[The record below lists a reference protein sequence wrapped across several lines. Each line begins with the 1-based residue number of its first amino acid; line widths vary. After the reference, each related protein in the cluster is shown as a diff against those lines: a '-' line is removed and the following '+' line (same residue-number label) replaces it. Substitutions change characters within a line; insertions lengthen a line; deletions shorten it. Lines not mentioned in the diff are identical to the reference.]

1 VNGIWSSFHR
11 SEPYKFRNLQEN
23 SMIPETKKEAV
34 ARALREA
41 FGMTEFE
48 DIQTMTAG
56 LSPALVFRI
65 VVRQRPF
72 LLRIV
77 TNTDAAAGP
86 GRGDQTHHYACMK
99 HAAEAG
105 IGPRVW
111 YTSTEDRISITDFV
125 QARPFPRTEALAKLP
140 ATIRIL
146 HALPPF
152 PFPRVVNYFDAMDG
166 FVRKFQAAKILP
178 ESETE
183 ELFQGY
189 ARVANFYPRH
199 DSDLV
204 SSHNDLKPEN
214 ILFDGD
220 RVWLVD
226 WEAGFLNDRYHD
238 LAVVANFV
246 VTDDAEAEAYLRT
259 YFEEAPGEYRLA
271 RLYLMGQLLH
281 MFYPAVLMLLSLAGT
296 PIPSPVPSDE
306 NAQDFRDFH
315 DRIWAGEVSLDTDR
329 AKLQYARLHMNQ
341 FLRNIRTV
349 RFREALRIVSGRHAG
364 A

>member
-1 VNGIWSSFHR
+1 
-11 SEPYKFRNLQEN
+11 
-23 SMIPETKKEAV
+23 MIPESKTEAV

-41 FGMTEFE
+41 FGVTEFE
-48 DIQTMTAG
+48 DIRMMTAG

-65 VVRQRPF
+65 VLRGCPY

-77 TNTDAAAGP
+77 TNTDATAGP
-86 GRGDQTHHYACMK
+86 GRGDQTHHFACMK
-99 HAAEAG
+99 LAAEAG

-111 YTSTEDRISITDFV
+111 YTSTEDRVSITDFV
-125 QARPFPRTEALAKLP
+125 QARPFPRTEALARLP
-140 ATIRIL
+140 ATLRTL

-152 PFPRVVNYFDAMDG
+152 RFPRVVNYLEAMDG
-166 FVRKFQAAKILP
+166 FVRKFQAAKFLP

-189 ARVANFYPRH
+189 ARVASVYPRD
-199 DSDLV
+199 DSDMV

-226 WEAGFLNDRYHD
+226 WEAGFLNDRYLD

-246 VTDDAEAEAYLRT
+246 VTNDAEEDAYLRT
-259 YFEEAPGEYRLA
+259 YFGEAAGEYRLA
-271 RLYLMGQLLH
+271 RFYLMRQLLH
-281 MFYPAVLMLLSLAGT
+281 MFCPVVLMLLGLAGK
-296 PIPSPVPSDE
+296 PIDS
-306 NAQDFRDFH
+306 NAKAPGFRDFH
-315 DRIWAGEVSLDTDR
+315 DRIWAAEVSLATDE
-329 AKLQYARLHMNQ
+329 AKLQYARVHMNQ
-341 FLRNIRTV
+341 FLQNMRDV
-349 RFREALRIVSGRHAG
+349 RFRDALRIVSDRHAG